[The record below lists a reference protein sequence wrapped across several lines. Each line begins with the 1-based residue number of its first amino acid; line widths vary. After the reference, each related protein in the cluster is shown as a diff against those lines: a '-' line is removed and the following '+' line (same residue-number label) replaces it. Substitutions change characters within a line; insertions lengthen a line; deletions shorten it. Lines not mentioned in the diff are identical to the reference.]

1 MLLKLIEKTVATLK
15 KDPSYRIKL
24 DYSTRQLIAIIHY
37 RAQQA
42 MRGLVRRWQ
51 FGAAEG
57 LLFCGH
63 SVRVEFGFMI
73 RAGSGLILEDDVKIN
88 ALSTQGIRFGNNVT
102 LGRGAI
108 LVCTGVVA
116 NKGEGIRIGSNSA
129 IGALSFL
136 GGQGGITIGD
146 NVIMGPSVRI
156 FSENHNFE
164 DPSVPIRKQG
174 ESRKGVVIEDDCW
187 IGAGATILDG
197 TVIGTGSVVAAASVV
212 TRSVPPFS
220 VVAGVPAK
228 VIKSRIQPSFS

>member
-1 MLLKLIEKTVATLK
+1 MLAGLIEKTVAVLK
-15 KDPSYRIKL
+15 KDPAYRLKL
-24 DYSTRQLIAIIHY
+24 DYTNRQLIGIIYY
-37 RAQQA
+37 RGGQA
-42 MRGLVRRWQ
+42 VRGLVRRWQ
-51 FGAAEG
+51 FGQVKG

-73 RAGSGLILEDDVKIN
+73 RAGAGLILEDDVKIN
-88 ALSTQGIRFGNNVT
+88 ALSAHGISLGNNVT
-102 LGRGAI
+102 IGRGAI

-129 IGALSFL
+129 VGALSFL
-136 GGQGGITIGD
+136 GGQGGICIGN

-164 DPSVPIRKQG
+164 DPAVPIRKQG
-174 ESRKGVVIEDDCW
+174 ESRRGVVIEDDCW

-197 TVIGTGSVVAAASVV
+197 IIIGTGSVVAAASVV

-220 VVAGVPAK
+220 VVAGVPAR